1 MNCRKEESMAD
12 NMVVYTAVYDE
23 VDGALADLDA
33 LEQLHEQQLIGKY
46 DAAVIDKEDDK
57 PHIVKRMDRPRA
69 RLIPE
74 LVGAGSLPRKELKEA
89 AQELGSTD
97 AELIVVGEPTL
108 EQGFDKAVTRAA
120 KVAKHSFDGTT
131 DELAN
136 ELIGAFKR

>member
-1 MNCRKEESMAD
+1 MAD
-12 NMVVYTAVYDE
+12 TMVVYTAVYDE
-23 VDGALADLDA
+23 LDGALADLDA
-33 LEQLHEQQLIGKY
+33 LQQLHEDEVIGKY

-74 LVGAGSLPRKELKEA
+74 LVGGGTLPRKELKEA
-89 AQELGSTD
+89 ASELGSSE

-120 KVAKHSFDGTT
+120 KVAKHSFDGTS
-131 DELAN
+131 DELAS
-136 ELIGAFKR
+136 ELIGAFKN